1 MKDIIIKEEA
11 QKEGWSERSQAMF
24 REIGAMLRA
33 TTTYEKGATAPAVRY
48 TPRIPELPAAEVLQ
62 EWKVVAKTL
71 RNAYALDLQQ
81 GRRGKADVAQ
91 RILALTEIT
100 QMVERYEKEGV

>member
-1 MKDIIIKEEA
+1 MKDIIIREEA

-24 REIGAMLRA
+24 RELGVMLRA
-33 TTTYEKGATAPAVRY
+33 TTIYQKGATAPAVRY

-81 GRRGKADVAQ
+81 GRRGKADVAK
-91 RILALTEIT
+91 RILALAEIT
-100 QMVERYEKEGV
+100 QMIQGFETVGV